1 MSEDRTP
8 VRASY
13 LDRVKPQA
21 RLHKPE
27 PPRRCEPAEW
37 YWQQTQLCLLL
48 AVKMRFDRDLSVRN
62 MSLLGS
68 AVLQPRPE
76 GPLSEGISDAIQEKG
91 ASHDHLLGEPH

>member
-27 PPRRCEPAEW
+27 PTRR
-37 YWQQTQLCLLL
+37 TGGMVL
-48 AVKMRFDRDLSVRN
+48 AANSIVSSPSLTPLNVKTRFDRDLSVRN
-62 MSLLGS
+62 MSLLGN

-76 GPLSEGISDAIQEKG
+76 GLLSDESGN
-91 ASHDHLLGEPH
+91 

>member
-27 PPRRCEPAEW
+27 PPRR
-37 YWQQTQLCLLL
+37 TGGMVL
-48 AVKMRFDRDLSVRN
+48 AANSIVSSTSLTPLIVKTRFDRDLSVR
-62 MSLLGS
+62 SLLGN

-76 GPLSEGISDAIQEKG
+76 GLLSDEGG
-91 ASHDHLLGEPH
+91 N